1 MVDMITAQVTVLWL
15 TVNSILNG
23 LLISSTEARHI
34 KKRAGGGTMA
44 GEQQVRHHGPAQ
56 GWDEVCTHITLAL
69 ARSPPCVYAA
79 VLHHQQIIRYQIC
92 NLHVINI

>member
-1 MVDMITAQVTVLWL
+1 MVW
-15 TVNSILNG
+15 
-23 LLISSTEARHI
+23 
-34 KKRAGGGTMA
+34 RAP
-44 GEQQVRHHGPAQ
+44 QVRHHGPAQ

-69 ARSPPCVYAA
+69 ARSPRCIYAA